1 MQSATNTAQAET
13 WEQRQEREGRERL
26 ERLAWFNDKM
36 KNVAALLGAYT
47 SEPWAWQEPEEPAL
61 WNPSG
66 SLVGP
71 DDKEIHATLDGYRKQ
86 GRIALS
92 GTYPRDK
99 AGRYYGG
106 MQNQRAAITVAA
118 DKCEGKIAREIKSR
132 LLPTYLAELAKIR
145 ARIKKSD
152 DHDAL
157 SPSVFDASSRETT
170 SSRPSASRIFLTAGR
185 LLLSIQLL
193 ETHNKTAAAVGAQT
207 YTEDEL
213 GFLPMRTKVWT
224 NDLKLAGGMISSI
237 QTGAGWVEIEL
248 RLPLDAALELLAQA
262 RPAGK
267 EA

>member
-47 SEPWAWQEPEEPAL
+47 SEPWAWQEREAL
-61 WNPSG
+61 WYPSG

-118 DKCEGKIAREIKSR
+118 DKCDGKIAREIKSR

-157 SPSVFDASSRETT
+157 
-170 SSRPSASRIFLTAGR
+170 
-185 LLLSIQLL
+185 LL
-193 ETHNKTAAAVGAQT
+193 ETHNKTAAAVGEPAYDAEAWRKKYGQRST
-207 YTEDEL
+207 TS
-213 GFLPMRTKVWT
+213 KVWT
-224 NDLKLAGGMISSI
+224 ENLKLLGGMISSI

>member
-157 SPSVFDASSRETT
+157 
-170 SSRPSASRIFLTAGR
+170 
-185 LLLSIQLL
+185 LL

-207 YTEDEL
+207 YTEDEYRHKW
-213 GFLPMRTKVWT
+213 GQRSSTAKVWT

>member
-36 KNVAALLGAYT
+36 KNVAAQFCFLD

-157 SPSVFDASSRETT
+157 
-170 SSRPSASRIFLTAGR
+170 
-185 LLLSIQLL
+185 LL

-207 YTEDEL
+207 YTEDEYRHKW
-213 GFLPMRTKVWT
+213 GQRSSTAKVWT

>member
-1 MQSATNTAQAET
+1 MHLA
-13 WEQRQEREGRERL
+13 GRGGDAGL
-26 ERLAWFNDKM
+26 EDQGRVGRGLVAHAVRLALEGLDGRSADGGRDKAVVVDG
-36 KNVAALLGAYT
+36 VAKLHRDAGAQGGRDEKGAEENLALLEDAHIDK
-47 SEPWAWQEPEEPAL
+47 
-61 WNPSG
+61 
-66 SLVGP
+66 GP
-71 DDKEIHATLDGYRKQ
+71 RVLAGYRKQ

-157 SPSVFDASSRETT
+157 
-170 SSRPSASRIFLTAGR
+170 
-185 LLLSIQLL
+185 LL

>member
-47 SEPWAWQEPEEPAL
+47 SEPWAWQEPDEPAL

-66 SLVGP
+66 ELVGP

-157 SPSVFDASSRETT
+157 
-170 SSRPSASRIFLTAGR
+170 
-185 LLLSIQLL
+185 LL

-207 YTEDEL
+207 YTEDEYRHKWGQRSSTATEYGYVPVV
-213 GFLPMRTKVWT
+213 GFKLIRRI
-224 NDLKLAGGMISSI
+224 LKGG
-237 QTGAGWVEIEL
+237 GDG
-248 RLPLDAALELLAQA
+248 
-262 RPAGK
+262 
-267 EA
+267 

>member
-47 SEPWAWQEPEEPAL
+47 SEPWAWQEPDEPAL

-66 SLVGP
+66 ELVGP

-145 ARIKKSD
+145 ARIKQSD

-157 SPSVFDASSRETT
+157 
-170 SSRPSASRIFLTAGR
+170 
-185 LLLSIQLL
+185 LL
-193 ETHNKTAAAVGAQT
+193 ETYNKTAAAVGAQT

>member
-36 KNVAALLGAYT
+36 KNVAAHLSFAT
-47 SEPWAWQEPEEPAL
+47 VEPWAWQEPEEPAL

-106 MQNQRAAITVAA
+106 MQNQRAAITVAK

-132 LLPTYLAELAKIR
+132 LLPTYEAELAKIR

-157 SPSVFDASSRETT
+157 
-170 SSRPSASRIFLTAGR
+170 
-185 LLLSIQLL
+185 LL

-207 YTEDEL
+207 YTEDEYRHKW
-213 GFLPMRTKVWT
+213 GQRSSTAKVWT

>member
-47 SEPWAWQEPEEPAL
+47 SEPWAWQEPDEPAL

-66 SLVGP
+66 ELVGP

-157 SPSVFDASSRETT
+157 
-170 SSRPSASRIFLTAGR
+170 
-185 LLLSIQLL
+185 LL

-207 YTEDEL
+207 YTEDEYRHKW
-213 GFLPMRTKVWT
+213 GQRSSTAKVWT

>member
-36 KNVAALLGAYT
+36 KNVAAHLSFAT
-47 SEPWAWQEPEEPAL
+47 VEPWAWQEPEEPAL

-157 SPSVFDASSRETT
+157 
-170 SSRPSASRIFLTAGR
+170 
-185 LLLSIQLL
+185 LL

-207 YTEDEL
+207 YTEDEYRHKW
-213 GFLPMRTKVWT
+213 GQRSSTAKVWT

>member
-71 DDKEIHATLDGYRKQ
+71 DDKEIHAVLDRHKAE
-86 GRIALS
+86 GRISLS

-145 ARIKKSD
+145 ARIKQSD

-157 SPSVFDASSRETT
+157 
-170 SSRPSASRIFLTAGR
+170 
-185 LLLSIQLL
+185 LL
-193 ETHNKTAAAVGAQT
+193 ETYNKTAAAVGEPA
-207 YTEDEL
+207 YDDETWRKKY
-213 GFLPMRTKVWT
+213 GQRSMTSKVWT
-224 NDLKLAGGMISSI
+224 KDLKLLGGMISSI

>member
-106 MQNQRAAITVAA
+106 MQNQRAAITVAK

-157 SPSVFDASSRETT
+157 
-170 SSRPSASRIFLTAGR
+170 
-185 LLLSIQLL
+185 LL

>member
-13 WEQRQEREGRERL
+13 WEQRQEREGR

-157 SPSVFDASSRETT
+157 
-170 SSRPSASRIFLTAGR
+170 
-185 LLLSIQLL
+185 LL
-193 ETHNKTAAAVGAQT
+193 ETHNTTAAAVGAQT
-207 YTEDEL
+207 YTEDEYRHKW
-213 GFLPMRTKVWT
+213 GQRSSTAKVWT

>member
-36 KNVAALLGAYT
+36 KNVAAHLSFAT
-47 SEPWAWQEPEEPAL
+47 VEPWAWQEPEEPAL

-157 SPSVFDASSRETT
+157 
-170 SSRPSASRIFLTAGR
+170 
-185 LLLSIQLL
+185 LL
-193 ETHNKTAAAVGAQT
+193 ETHNKTAAAGGAQT
-207 YTEDEL
+207 YTEDEYRHKW
-213 GFLPMRTKVWT
+213 GQRSSTAKVWT

>member
-13 WEQRQEREGRERL
+13 WEQRQEREGR

-145 ARIKKSD
+145 ARIKQSD

-157 SPSVFDASSRETT
+157 
-170 SSRPSASRIFLTAGR
+170 
-185 LLLSIQLL
+185 LL
-193 ETHNKTAAAVGAQT
+193 ETYNKTAAAVGAQT
-207 YTEDEL
+207 YTEDEYRHKW
-213 GFLPMRTKVWT
+213 GQRSSTAKVWT

>member
-47 SEPWAWQEPEEPAL
+47 SEPWAWQEREAL

-71 DDKEIHATLDGYRKQ
+71 DDKEIHAVLDGYRKQ

-106 MQNQRAAITVAA
+106 MQNQRAAITVAK

-157 SPSVFDASSRETT
+157 
-170 SSRPSASRIFLTAGR
+170 
-185 LLLSIQLL
+185 LL

>member
-13 WEQRQEREGRERL
+13 WEQRQEREGR

-157 SPSVFDASSRETT
+157 
-170 SSRPSASRIFLTAGR
+170 
-185 LLLSIQLL
+185 LL

>member
-71 DDKEIHATLDGYRKQ
+71 DDKRIHAVLDGYRKE
-86 GRIALS
+86 GRISIS

-106 MQNQRAAITVAA
+106 MQAQRAAITVAK

-157 SPSVFDASSRETT
+157 
-170 SSRPSASRIFLTAGR
+170 
-185 LLLSIQLL
+185 LL

-207 YTEDEL
+207 YTEDEYRHKW
-213 GFLPMRTKVWT
+213 GQRSSTAKVWT
-224 NDLKLAGGMISSI
+224 KDLKLLGGMISSI

>member
-26 ERLAWFNDKM
+26 ERLAWSNDKM

-157 SPSVFDASSRETT
+157 
-170 SSRPSASRIFLTAGR
+170 
-185 LLLSIQLL
+185 LL

-207 YTEDEL
+207 YTEDEYRHKW
-213 GFLPMRTKVWT
+213 GQRSSTAKVWT

>member
-1 MQSATNTAQAET
+1 
-13 WEQRQEREGRERL
+13 
-26 ERLAWFNDKM
+26 
-36 KNVAALLGAYT
+36 
-47 SEPWAWQEPEEPAL
+47 
-61 WNPSG
+61 
-66 SLVGP
+66 
-71 DDKEIHATLDGYRKQ
+71 
-86 GRIALS
+86 
-92 GTYPRDK
+92 
-99 AGRYYGG
+99 

-157 SPSVFDASSRETT
+157 
-170 SSRPSASRIFLTAGR
+170 
-185 LLLSIQLL
+185 LL

-207 YTEDEL
+207 YTEDEYRHKW
-213 GFLPMRTKVWT
+213 GQRSSTAKVWT

>member
-13 WEQRQEREGRERL
+13 WEQRQEREGR

-157 SPSVFDASSRETT
+157 
-170 SSRPSASRIFLTAGR
+170 
-185 LLLSIQLL
+185 LL

-207 YTEDEL
+207 YTEDEYRHKW
-213 GFLPMRTKVWT
+213 GQRSSTAKVWT

>member
-118 DKCEGKIAREIKSR
+118 DKREGKIAREIKSR

-157 SPSVFDASSRETT
+157 
-170 SSRPSASRIFLTAGR
+170 
-185 LLLSIQLL
+185 LL

>member
-66 SLVGP
+66 ELVGP

-145 ARIKKSD
+145 ARIKQSD

-157 SPSVFDASSRETT
+157 
-170 SSRPSASRIFLTAGR
+170 
-185 LLLSIQLL
+185 LL
-193 ETHNKTAAAVGAQT
+193 ETYNKTAAAVGAQT